1 MRGRSS
7 SGPSEA
13 GREPART
20 AEREARARLSSGEL
34 EVARVLLGRSA
45 IAREVMRR
53 AVPGLFI
60 EHAIE
65 RINEVSLDV
74 CGELAI
80 VEAESGTAWEING
93 EAVEAW
99 RWLVR

>member
-1 MRGRSS
+1 
-7 SGPSEA
+7 
-13 GREPART
+13 
-20 AEREARARLSSGEL
+20 L
-34 EVARVLLGRSA
+34 V
-45 IAREVMRR
+45 
-53 AVPGLFI
+53 

-80 VEAESGTAWEING
+80 VEAASGTAWEING

-99 RWLVR
+99 RWLLR